1 MKKVIKLEKSSI
13 TMLWLLVAIQWT
25 GFSQTTNHKTQSVL
39 IYSIAKMSQWPN
51 APQAE
56 FKIIVLGNSGLYNEM
71 LANIEG
77 RPVGSAKVKVTSIE
91 NISEIGTVNILVLP
105 ESKSGLLEQL
115 QKATAGKSIMIVA
128 EREGLFKNGAGVS
141 FITTAEG
148 KVRFEINETDL
159 NKRSIK
165 ISKQLTSLASS
176 VI

>member
-1 MKKVIKLEKSSI
+1 MKKAIHLEKSSI
-13 TMLWLLVAIQWT
+13 TLLWLLLTIQWM

-39 IYSIAKMSQWPN
+39 IYSIAKMTQWPN
-51 APQAE
+51 AAQAE
-56 FKIIVLGNSGLYNEM
+56 FKIMVLGNSGLYNEI

-77 RPVGSAKVKVTSIE
+77 RPVGSAKVKVTRVE

-105 ESKSGLLEQL
+105 ENKSGLLEQIK
-115 QKATAGKSIMIVA
+115 KATEGKPIMIVA
-128 EREGLFKNGAGVS
+128 EREGLFKDGAGIS

-165 ISKQLTSLASS
+165 LSKQLTSMASS
-176 VI
+176 II